1 MSRAWNFAK
10 RPFQDDRPAYVVAA
24 VLFLA
29 GALLAVANL
38 KLFSEYRR
46 QVADTRADVAT
57 LEDRLRLADAKAN
70 AAKAALASYQVSA
83 LAEESRGLARILAE
97 RRFSWTTLLSRL
109 ERTLPPDVGLAHLT
123 PSFDKEDQI
132 ILTMQLAAR
141 TREAV
146 VKTVASLSHDP
157 AFSDIQLK
165 TETTPEGAGPDPIQ
179 FQLSCQYAPEAPKSA
194 PERTSAPDM
203 KKKSAPEV
211 KK

>member
-1 MSRAWNFAK
+1 MSRNWNFAR
-10 RPFQDDRPAYVVAA
+10 RPFHDDRPAYAVAA

-57 LEDRLRLADAKAN
+57 LEDRQRLADEKAN

-109 ERTLPPDVGLAHLT
+109 ERTLPPDVGLAHLS
-123 PSFDKEDQI
+123 PSFDKEDQV
-132 ILTMQLAAR
+132 ILSMQLAGR
-141 TREAV
+141 NRETV

-157 AFSDIQLK
+157 AFSNIELR
-165 TETTPEGAGPDPIQ
+165 TETSPEGAGPDPIQ
-179 FQLSCQYAPEAPKSA
+179 FQISCQYAPEL
-194 PERTSAPDM
+194 
-203 KKKSAPEV
+203 KK
-211 KK
+211 